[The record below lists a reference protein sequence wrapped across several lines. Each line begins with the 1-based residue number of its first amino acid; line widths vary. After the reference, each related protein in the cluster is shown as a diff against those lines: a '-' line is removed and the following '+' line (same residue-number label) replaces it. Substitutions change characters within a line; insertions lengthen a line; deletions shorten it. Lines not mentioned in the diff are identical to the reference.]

1 MSRKPL
7 PDDAVYG
14 NATKIAALDPP
25 IPRATL
31 IRLQQE
37 GKLPV
42 TRFAGTWFTNSVAL
56 RRAKEA
62 ARKRGEEWAQPRE
75 MTEECA

>member
-25 IPRATL
+25 IPVSTL

-42 TRFAGTWFTNSVAL
+42 ARFAGTWFTNREAL

-62 ARKRGEEWAQPRE
+62 ARKRREEWAQPRE
-75 MTEECA
+75 MENA